1 MPFYKQSEMEET
13 TVPEQPMGIFKGL
26 AGDLMK
32 VGFVTYPQGKLSRP
46 HFHPNEEQFI
56 YIIEGRQYMI
66 LGQNE
71 GIIGPGDLV
80 HIPRNTIHGG
90 IIIDEKTVMF
100 AVKSPVGDGNLAQDH
115 NDAENADEITEKLKS
130 KFKEFS

>member
-13 TVPEQPMGIFKGL
+13 TVPEQPMGIFKVL

-32 VGFVTYPQGKLSRP
+32 VGFVTYPEGKLSRP

-66 LGQNE
+66 LGQDE

-80 HIPRNTIHGG
+80 HIPRNTVHGG

-100 AVKSPVGDGNLAQDH
+100 AVKSPTGDGNLAQDH

-130 KFKEFS
+130 KFEELS

>member
-26 AGDLMK
+26 AGELMK

-66 LGQNE
+66 LGQDE
-71 GIIGPGDLV
+71 RIIGPGDLV
-80 HIPRNTIHGG
+80 HIPRNTVHGG

-100 AVKSPVGDGNLAQDH
+100 AVKSPAGDGNLAQDH

>member
-32 VGFVTYPQGKLSRP
+32 VGFVTYPQGKLSSP

-66 LGQNE
+66 LGQDE

-80 HIPRNTIHGG
+80 HIPRNTVHGG

-100 AVKSPVGDGNLAQDH
+100 AVKSPTGD
-115 NDAENADEITEKLKS
+115 
-130 KFKEFS
+130 